1 MGEVAGTVVAIH
13 DGRAIVECSAQASG
27 CASCSGGRGCSWRRL
42 AGTNSLSIPSA
53 QPGKDL
59 ATGDIVSL
67 TIDDGSLLAAAARL
81 YLPPLAGL
89 LLGPALLQAIT
100 APAAGP
106 ASLIAAAAG
115 LLAGLV
121 VARRWTAR
129 TPEVTVVRSI
139 VVAAMLGASESQ

>member
-13 DGRAIVECSAQASG
+13 DGRAIVECRAQASG

-42 AGTNSLSIPSA
+42 TGTNSLSVPSN
-53 QPGKDL
+53 QPGKNL
-59 ATGDIVSL
+59 ETGDIVSL
-67 TIDDGSLLAAAARL
+67 MIDDGSLLAAAARL

-100 APAAGP
+100 TAAAGP
-106 ASLIAAAAG
+106 SSLVAAGAG
-115 LLAGLV
+115 LLAGLI

-139 VVAAMLGASESQ
+139 AVAAMPGTSESR